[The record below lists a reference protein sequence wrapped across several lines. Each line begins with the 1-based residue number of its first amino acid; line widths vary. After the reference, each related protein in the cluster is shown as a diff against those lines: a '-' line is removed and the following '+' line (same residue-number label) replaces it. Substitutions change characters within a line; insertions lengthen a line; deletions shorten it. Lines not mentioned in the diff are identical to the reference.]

1 MYNRRKRYTFIEL
14 KDSKGRKCIR
24 LGKKN
29 GIILARYRDD
39 LPGQIHGKY
48 QWAREKKAVEKGFG
62 SISMDAIRLAMY
74 HYGQS
79 DFCPQTMCSE
89 KCYYDEYIVDNQ
101 KGKYNA
107 SFHLI

>member
-48 QWAREKKAVEKGFG
+48 QWARERKVVQRGLGIIAL
-62 SISMDAIRLAMY
+62 DAIRLALYM
-74 HYGQS
+74 HGQS
-79 DFCPQTMCSE
+79 DFNPQTMAQE
-89 KCYYDEYIVDNQ
+89 MYPNYDE
-101 KGKYNA
+101 
-107 SFHLI
+107 